1 VTAEPLHAPAPLV
14 SFILPTYDEEA
25 NIELFSRSL
34 LAELEAADLGARY
47 EFLYVNDG
55 SADRSL
61 EHLHALAASDP
72 RVQVIDFSRNFGHQI
87 AVTAGLDHASGDAA
101 VIMDTDLQ
109 DPPRVAVELIRRW
122 QEGFNVVYAQRRTRK
137 DTFFKKATAGAFYRT
152 LALIAEIDIPRDTGD
167 FRLIDRKVIDAVK
180 RFPERNRFLRGM
192 ISYVGFQQTSV
203 QFDRDERH
211 AGMTGYPLR
220 KMIKFAADG
229 ILGFS
234 TFPLKLIQLVGLV
247 VSALSALAV
256 VYVLVSQAIDP
267 SSVVPGWTF
276 TVIAI
281 LFVSGVQISMLSVL
295 GSYLGRVYA
304 EVQNRPLYVVD
315 THVGRPERPSAGAV
329 AKPSSYEVPYRRD
342 SAEGSG
348 RDPR

>member
-1 VTAEPLHAPAPLV
+1 MNAEPHRTPAPLV
-14 SFILPTYDEEA
+14 SFILPTYNEEGS
-25 NIELFSRSL
+25 IDLFARTL
-34 LAELEAADLGARY
+34 REALEDADLGMEY
-47 EFLYVNDG
+47 EFIFVNDG
-55 SADRSL
+55 SADASL
-61 EHLHALAASDP
+61 EHLHALAAADG

-87 AVTAGLDHASGDAA
+87 AVTAGLDHAAGDAA

-137 DTFFKKATAGAFYRT
+137 DTLFKKATAGAFYRT
-152 LALIAEIDIPRDTGD
+152 LALVAEIEIPRDTGD

-192 ISYVGFQQTSV
+192 ISYVGFRQTSV

-211 AGMTGYPLR
+211 SGVTGYPLR

-256 VYVLVSQAIDP
+256 IYVLISRAIDP

-281 LFVSGVQISMLSVL
+281 LFVGGVQIIMLSVL

-304 EVQNRPLYVVD
+304 EVQNRPLYLVAS
-315 THVGRPERPSAGAV
+315 HVGRPAEPV
-329 AKPSSYEVPYRRD
+329 ADGTVETASSEVPYRRD
-342 SAEGSG
+342 
-348 RDPR
+348 

>member
-1 VTAEPLHAPAPLV
+1 MTAEPLPASEPLV
-14 SFILPTYDEEA
+14 SFILPVYNEEDSV
-25 NIELFSRSL
+25 ELFSRTL
-34 LAELEAADLGARY
+34 TEALEAADLGMRF
-47 EFLYVNDG
+47 EFVYVNDG
-55 SADRSL
+55 SADGSL
-61 EHLHALAASDP
+61 EHLHALAAADD

-87 AVTAGLDHASGDAA
+87 AVTAGIDHASGDAA

-122 QEGFNVVYAQRRTRK
+122 REGFNVVYAQRRTRK

-152 LALIAEIDIPRDTGD
+152 LALVAEIDIPRDTGD

-192 ISYVGFQQTSV
+192 VSYVGFRQTSV

-211 AGMTGYPLR
+211 AGVTGYPLR

-256 VYVLVSQAIDP
+256 VYVLVSRAIDP

-281 LFVSGVQISMLSVL
+281 LFVGGVQIMMLSVL

-304 EVQNRPLYVVD
+304 EVQNRPLYLVAS
-315 THVGRPERPSAGAV
+315 HVGRPAGTD
-329 AKPSSYEVPYRRD
+329 AKAGVETASSELPYRRD
-342 SAEGSG
+342 
-348 RDPR
+348 

>member
-1 VTAEPLHAPAPLV
+1 VTADQHPTPAPLV
-14 SFILPTYDEEA
+14 SFILPTFNEEGS
-25 NIELFSRSL
+25 IDVFSRTL
-34 LAELEAADLGARY
+34 HEELDAAKLGMRF
-47 EFLYVNDG
+47 EFIYVNDG
-55 SADRSL
+55 SADGSL
-61 EHLHALAASDP
+61 ERLHALAAADD

-137 DTFFKKATAGAFYRT
+137 DSLFKKATAGAFYRT
-152 LALIAEIDIPRDTGD
+152 LALVAEIDIPRDTGD

-192 ISYVGFQQTSV
+192 VSYVGFEQTSV

-211 AGMTGYPLR
+211 AGVTGYPLR

-234 TFPLKLIQLVGLV
+234 TFPLKLIQ
-247 VSALSALAV
+247 AV
-256 VYVLVSQAIDP
+256 VYVLVNRAIDP

-281 LFVSGVQISMLSVL
+281 LFVGGVQIMMLSVL

-304 EVQNRPLYVVD
+304 EVQNRPLYLVAS
-315 THVGRPERPSAGAV
+315 HVGRPVDPSDGSVRTA
-329 AKPSSYEVPYRRD
+329 SSEVPYRRD
-342 SAEGSG
+342 
-348 RDPR
+348 

>member
-1 VTAEPLHAPAPLV
+1 MNAEPHRTPAPLV
-14 SFILPTYDEEA
+14 SFILPTYNEEGS
-25 NIELFSRSL
+25 IDLFARTL
-34 LAELEAADLGARY
+34 REALEDADLGMEY
-47 EFLYVNDG
+47 EFIFVNDG
-55 SADRSL
+55 SADASL
-61 EHLHALAASDP
+61 EHLHALAAADG

-87 AVTAGLDHASGDAA
+87 AVTAGLDHAAGDAA

-137 DTFFKKATAGAFYRT
+137 DTLFKKATAGAFYRT
-152 LALIAEIDIPRDTGD
+152 LALVAEIEIPRDTGD

-192 ISYVGFQQTSV
+192 ISYVGFRQTSV

-211 AGMTGYPLR
+211 SGVTGYPLR

-256 VYVLVSQAIDP
+256 VYVLISRAIDP

-281 LFVSGVQISMLSVL
+281 LFVGGVQIIMLSVL

-304 EVQNRPLYVVD
+304 EVQNRPLYLVAS
-315 THVGRPERPSAGAV
+315 HVGRPAEPV
-329 AKPSSYEVPYRRD
+329 ADGTVETASSEVPYRRD
-342 SAEGSG
+342 
-348 RDPR
+348 

>member
-1 VTAEPLHAPAPLV
+1 VTADQHQTPAPLV
-14 SFILPTYDEEA
+14 SFILPTFNEEGS
-25 NIELFSRSL
+25 IDLFTRTLHEELD
-34 LAELEAADLGARY
+34 AARLDMRF
-47 EFLYVNDG
+47 EFIYVNDG
-55 SADRSL
+55 SADGSL
-61 EHLHALAASDP
+61 ERLHALAAADD

-87 AVTAGLDHASGDAA
+87 AVTAGLDHATGDAA

-137 DTFFKKATAGAFYRT
+137 DSLFKRTTAGAFYRT
-152 LALIAEIDIPRDTGD
+152 LALVAEIDIPRDTGD

-192 ISYVGFQQTSV
+192 VSYVGFRQTSV

-211 AGMTGYPLR
+211 AGVTGYPLR

-256 VYVLVSQAIDP
+256 VYVLVSRAIDP

-281 LFVSGVQISMLSVL
+281 LFVGGVQITMLSVL

-304 EVQNRPLYVVD
+304 EVQNRPLYLVAS
-315 THVGRPERPSAGAV
+315 HVGRPADPAAGTVLTA
-329 AKPSSYEVPYRRD
+329 SSEVPYRRD
-342 SAEGSG
+342 
-348 RDPR
+348 